1 MAEASRLRGSTGKG
15 HIWDETGKNRLLSG
29 GREGERREGGK
40 LFLQH
45 SISLSLPAIRITF
58 FFFSMEIFHKD
69 YRHCREQHRLMAH
82 SWCSFEGHNS
92 SLCPFKA
99 GGVSV
104 FPVETR
110 RSFSVTFSGWAV
122 GALQLCWRPC
132 CQAVTQKGFCLSAFA
147 SPCPQLSPREVQS
160 GVFTVGS

>member
-1 MAEASRLRGSTGKG
+1 MWIRLKCRAGWLLRLKFSDNLLAEMFSLHQDG
-15 HIWDETGKNRLLSG
+15 G
-29 GREGERREGGK
+29 GRSISSRRQHRERAYLRRDWEEQASLRRERGK

-99 GGVSV
+99 GGVSF

-132 CQAVTQKGFCLSAFA
+132 C
-147 SPCPQLSPREVQS
+147 
-160 GVFTVGS
+160 